1 MAPHTSLTPAAP
13 ERSHR
18 TERVNAARERQL
30 SRDIMVLSAFLS
42 VALHAA
48 IAAPLVGV
56 DFGPA
61 HARGF
66 VEVSRA
72 GDVAPTE
79 LVIVKRVE
87 VERVEP
93 EPEVP
98 IALPEPEPEPI
109 PEEVGVA
116 EAPPPPPEEPRPKAR
131 RPARKAPR
139 ARIARATPPPEPAE
153 PAPDDGHAQRLGVP
167 TDDAE
172 AEAPASDLAA
182 AGSGA
187 VDDGPPVA
195 PAAGSPDGVA
205 NGAATFEPVAPGVDI
220 DKILRSYLARVAR
233 AVQRDFSYPRAAV
246 RAGLE
251 GQCMVIVTIDAEG
264 RIVRTELDGTSGH
277 DVLDRAA
284 LAAATSIKQVPKAPI
299 ELGWTERQVK
309 IPFTF
314 RLRG

>member
-1 MAPHTSLTPAAP
+1 MAPHTSPTPP
-13 ERSHR
+13 SEERPIR
-18 TERVNAARERQL
+18 TERVSAWHDRQL
-30 SRDIMVLSAFLS
+30 GRDIMVLSAFLS
-42 VALHAA
+42 VVLHAA

-56 DFGPA
+56 NFGPA
-61 HARGF
+61 QAHGF
-66 VEVSRA
+66 SELRRA

-79 LVIVKRVE
+79 LVVVK
-87 VERVEP
+87 RVEP

-98 IALPEPEPEPI
+98 IALPEPEPEPV

-116 EAPPPPPEEPRPKAR
+116 EPPPAVEERPPKPS

-139 ARIARATPPPEPAE
+139 ARTARATPPTPAAE
-153 PAPDDGHAQRLGVP
+153 PVADEGHAQRLGVP
-167 TDDAE
+167 SDDAD
-172 AEAPASDLAA
+172 APASDLDA

-187 VDDGPPVA
+187 VDDGPSEQPPA
-195 PAAGSPDGVA
+195 PGAPTGVA
-205 NGAATFEPVAPGVDI
+205 DGEGADVGPATPGVDI
-220 DKILRSYLARVAR
+220 DALLRSYLARVAR

-251 GQCMVIVTIDAEG
+251 GQCVVVVTIDAEG

-277 DVLDRAA
+277 SVLDRAA
-284 LAAATSIKQVPKAPI
+284 LAAATSIKRVPKAPL